1 MISAKEAY
9 NISFVNDECKEYLDE
24 IERKILEEAKA
35 DNYNV
40 SIKLATRGLDI
51 SEDESHKITIAIIG
65 YCYFCNSCHNSF
77 WESLDGSIEDS
88 SDVMILGAD
97 MSPKTCDYEISID
110 LVSFGVDTATRNGK
124 KIANDIADYLGNAG
138 YNVSISSGDRR
149 ASLTIDLSN
158 AKYLKED

>member
-35 DNYNV
+35 GNYNV

-65 YCYFCNSCHNSF
+65 YLR
-77 WESLDGSIEDS
+77 SL
-88 SDVMILGAD
+88 
-97 MSPKTCDYEISID
+97 
-110 LVSFGVDTATRNGK
+110 
-124 KIANDIADYLGNAG
+124 G
-138 YNVSISSGDRR
+138 YHSVISGDKRDS
-149 ASLTIDLSN
+149 ALLISWVQPEEEVS
-158 AKYLKED
+158 K

>member
-35 DNYNV
+35 GNYNV

-65 YCYFCNSCHNSF
+65 YLR
-77 WESLDGSIEDS
+77 SLGYHS
-88 SDVMILGAD
+88 V
-97 MSPKTCDYEISID
+97 ISVDERNAALLISWVQPEEE
-110 LVSFGVDTATRNGK
+110 VSK
-124 KIANDIADYLGNAG
+124 
-138 YNVSISSGDRR
+138 
-149 ASLTIDLSN
+149 
-158 AKYLKED
+158 